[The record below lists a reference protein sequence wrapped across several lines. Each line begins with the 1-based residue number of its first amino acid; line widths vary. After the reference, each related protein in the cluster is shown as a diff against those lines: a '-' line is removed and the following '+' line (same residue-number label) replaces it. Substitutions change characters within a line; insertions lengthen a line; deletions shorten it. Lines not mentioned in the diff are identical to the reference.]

1 MSAVLSRGRS
11 VWAWVALLLAAGPAA
26 AQGVGYPAG
35 PPLTYSFGTPY
46 APFASPYY
54 PYATTAP
61 SPYGGG
67 LQTYTGIGS
76 TLKPLTSP
84 FYSPAA
90 LGSTLAPVLNESG
103 APPQEDNRARIWLR
117 VPADAA
123 VWFEG
128 IRTRQTG
135 TQRYFFS
142 PPLAPGVTYAYDVEA
157 RWEEDGKPVERKR
170 QLLVHAGD
178 SLRVDLTQPAASRNT
193 AGRQAGKE

>member
-1 MSAVLSRGRS
+1 LAC
-11 VWAWVALLLAAGPAA
+11 AALFLGAGPVG
-26 AQGVGYPAG
+26 AQGGGYPAG
-35 PPLTYSFGTPY
+35 PPLNYSFGTPY
-46 APFASPYY
+46 TPFASPYY

-61 SPYGGG
+61 TPYRG

-76 TLKPLTSP
+76 TLKPLPGP

-90 LGSTLAPVLNESG
+90 LGPTLSPLLNEAG
-103 APPQEDNRARIWLR
+103 AAPQSENRARIWLH

-135 TQRYFFS
+135 TRRYFFS
-142 PPLAPGVTYAYDVEA
+142 PPLAPGVTYAYDIEA

-170 QLLVHAGD
+170 QLVVHAGD
-178 SLRVDLTQPAASRNT
+178 SLRVDLTQPAASGNP
-193 AGRQAGKE
+193 AGLQAGKE